1 MPERIVLDRLRYASV
16 IVNERTQWN
25 FVEIGDDQ
33 GFSAVVET
41 TSGGDVASRLTP
53 LMQALQG
60 RPIHAESD
68 LPRIAG
74 VTPRQAREDF
84 ALATAVSALR
94 TAIVDIQAQRDGLP
108 LARALDGEPA
118 AEVDLYANT
127 NRHLLGTDRRPCDF
141 AATAERAVGDGFRTV
156 KVTPF
161 DEVDRDIP
169 AADLVDLARPGLD
182 RVAAVRRAV
191 GPDIALLVDCHS
203 RFDLASAP
211 AVAEE
216 LAALNIGWFEEPV
229 QPTQHPDV
237 LAQIASRVEI
247 PVAGG
252 ESGYGAGFFQRLVA
266 RRAVEIV
273 MPDVKHCGGVREAV
287 RAATLAGKPGRPH
300 VAARSQRP
308 GVHPGRRPRDRRDA
322 RGPAAG
328 VRRLRVS
335 LARRPD
341 RADRTCPKRS
351 ARSAQRP
358 RSGRAAQHHS
368 PPAPRPHLAP
378 RLSLIPPRPV
388 HDPDV
393 SPARPALIPRVGCR
407 SCNVSRSVSHSDSHY
422 DSHGV
427 PA

>member
-1 MPERIVLDRLRYASV
+1 MPERVVLDRLRYASV
-16 IVNERTQWN
+16 VVNERTQWN

-33 GFSAVVET
+33 GLSAVVET

-53 LMQALQG
+53 LMQAVKG

-68 LPRIAG
+68 LPRVAG

-84 ALATAVSALR
+84 ALATAMSALR
-94 TAIVDIQAQRDGLP
+94 TAVVDIQAQRDALS
-108 LARALDGEPA
+108 LARALGGEPV
-118 AEVDLYANT
+118 AEVELYANT

-182 RVAAVRRAV
+182 RVAAVRRAI
-191 GPDIALLVDCHS
+191 GLDIALLVDCHS

-216 LAALNIGWFEEPV
+216 LAALNVGWFEEPV

-287 RAATLAGKPGRPH
+287 RAATLAARQGGRTSLHGPSSPVSILAGAH
-300 VAARSQRP
+300 VTAAM
-308 GVHPGRRPRDRRDA
+308 
-322 RGPAAG
+322 PAALPLEFG
-328 VRRLRVS
+328 VYEC
-335 LARRPD
+335 PW
-341 RADRTCPKRS
+341 RADLIEPPECVRNGRLVLPS
-351 ARSAQRP
+351 GPGLGARLNTTVLQR
-358 RSGRAAQHHS
+358 RGHTW
-368 PPAPRPHLAP
+368 
-378 RLSLIPPRPV
+378 
-388 HDPDV
+388 
-393 SPARPALIPRVGCR
+393 RPACP
-407 SCNVSRSVSHSDSHY
+407 
-422 DSHGV
+422 
-427 PA
+427 